1 MSDVGDCLSPS
12 LLPKFVLIFVL
23 FCLMLVVVN
32 EADVAGAVVSFVEVG
47 GIIFVIVNDDAIVFS
62 FVAVIVIVF
71 VNEDGFVI
79 IDVIDPFV
87 VNDASVLAFV
97 AFVVVDVDVDVD
109 DVFVDIVV
117 PFLVVESDDVF
128 IVALG
133 SDILFNETLNLL
145 HLKNSCLTKVFFCSL
160 FFVELIA
167 AS

>member
-1 MSDVGDCLSPS
+1 MSDVGDCLSLS

-32 EADVAGAVVSFVEVG
+32 EADVAGAVVSFVEIV
-47 GIIFVIVNDDAIVFS
+47 VNDDGIVFS
-62 FVAVIVIVF
+62 FVAVV

-79 IDVIDPFV
+79 IDVIDSFV

-97 AFVVVDVDVDVD
+97 ALIVVVVIVFVVVDADVDK
-109 DVFVDIVV
+109 FVDIVV
-117 PFLVVESDDVF
+117 PFIVVEFDNAF

-133 SDILFNETLNLL
+133 SDILFNEMLNLL
-145 HLKNSCLTKVFFCSL
+145 HLKNSCLTRVFFCSL
-160 FFVELIA
+160 LFVELTV

>member
-1 MSDVGDCLSPS
+1 MSDVADCLSLLS

-32 EADVAGAVVSFVEVG
+32 EADVAGAVVSFVEV
-47 GIIFVIVNDDAIVFS
+47 VVNDDGIVFS
-62 FVAVIVIVF
+62 FVAVV

-97 AFVVVDVDVDVD
+97 ALIVVVVVIVFVVVGADVDK
-109 DVFVDIVV
+109 FVDIVV
-117 PFLVVESDDVF
+117 PFIVVEFDNAF

-133 SDILFNETLNLL
+133 SDILFNEMLNIL
-145 HLKNSCLTKVFFCSL
+145 HLKNSCLTEMFFCSL
-160 FFVELIA
+160 FFVDLTAE
-167 AS
+167 S